1 MKIEKYSIERCNVM
15 KEYTLFENVISYG
28 KRISVDESEPDTYEK
43 KYLFTGSLSDIY
55 AFIQLNPYL
64 KL

>member
-28 KRISVDESEPDTYEK
+28 KRISVDESELDTYEK
-43 KYLFTGSLSDIY
+43 KYSLC
-55 AFIQLNPYL
+55 Q
-64 KL
+64 K